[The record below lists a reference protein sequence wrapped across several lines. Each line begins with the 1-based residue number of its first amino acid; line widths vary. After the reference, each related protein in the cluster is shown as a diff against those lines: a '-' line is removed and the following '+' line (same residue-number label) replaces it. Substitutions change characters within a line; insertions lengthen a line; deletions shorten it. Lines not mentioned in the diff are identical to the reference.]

1 MDFNQ
6 YVKGNALRVS
16 NTTINISKLVSFL
29 QNNAQIK
36 KLSLPYCNISDED
49 ARELAKLTNLTSLN
63 LEGNKI
69 GKRGAEA
76 LANGN
81 LANLISLDLR
91 WNGIGKKGAEALANG
106 NLTHLTKL
114 DLWNNN
120 IDDKGAEAL
129 ANGNLANLISLNL
142 RWNRIGKKGIEA
154 LANGNL
160 INLNELDLRWNGNS
174 EKDAGLAVKHILTSL
189 KKRHIEEK
197 LKEESQSRVK
207 EMEERHQAELTRLRK
222 ENQSRI
228 KEIEE
233 RHQTEMT
240 ALRGK
245 SHPGSKLNKVQ
256 PISRDQSMSSS
267 HSDDSDIEIISR
279 SQCC

>member
-1 MDFNQ
+1 MDFSQ
-6 YVKGNALRVS
+6 YVKGNALKVS
-16 NTTINISKLVSFL
+16 NTTINISELVSFL

-69 GKRGAEA
+69 GKRGA
-76 LANGN
+76 
-81 LANLISLDLR
+81 D
-91 WNGIGKKGAEALANG
+91 
-106 NLTHLTKL
+106 
-114 DLWNNN
+114 
-120 IDDKGAEAL
+120 AL

-222 ENQSRI
+222 ETQSRI

-240 ALRGK
+240 ALRRK

-279 SQCC
+279 SQCR